1 MCPHTATYVSSY
13 CSLCILIQ
21 AWRRISVAVVIRVT
35 GAGKESSSNMCV
47 MEQVEVGGYGRDAVG
62 ALTDEEFEM
71 AFQDRMVQETNDARN
86 KVEDY
91 VYHFNVY

>member
-1 MCPHTATYVSSY
+1 
-13 CSLCILIQ
+13 
-21 AWRRISVAVVIRVT
+21 
-35 GAGKESSSNMCV
+35 MCV
-47 MEQVEVGGYGRDAVG
+47 MEQVEMGGYGRDAVG

-91 VYHFNVY
+91 VYHFYVY

>member
-1 MCPHTATYVSSY
+1 
-13 CSLCILIQ
+13 
-21 AWRRISVAVVIRVT
+21 
-35 GAGKESSSNMCV
+35 

-86 KVEDY
+86 KVADY
-91 VYHFNVY
+91 VYHFYVY